1 MEEKKVIIFGKDTW
15 PYTSAARE
23 EYAQKGYKVDYRNVL
38 SSEEN
43 MELMLKYS
51 KGNRNVPVIIL
62 GENIK
67 IGYGGTW

>member
-1 MEEKKVIIFGKDTW
+1 
-15 PYTSAARE
+15 
-23 EYAQKGYKVDYRNVL
+23 
-38 SSEEN
+38 

-67 IGYGGTW
+67 IGYGGT